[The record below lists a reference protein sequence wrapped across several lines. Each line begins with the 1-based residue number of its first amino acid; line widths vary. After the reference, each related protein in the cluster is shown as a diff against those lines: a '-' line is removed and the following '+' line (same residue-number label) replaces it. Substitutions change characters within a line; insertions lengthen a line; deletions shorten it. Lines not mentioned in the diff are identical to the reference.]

1 MKALCSM
8 LLLSV
13 LVGPFA
19 ASAVA
24 QEPAAGKIRVLLFVG
39 GHAFDEKPFFAM
51 FDRMTDVTY
60 TVAHMPK
67 DASLLKPGLETQYDV
82 LVMYDMTG
90 SITPDQQK
98 AFIALLNTGIGFVP
112 LHHNLGAH
120 RNWDE
125 YRKMIGGKYVFNDG
139 VIDGQACTKSSYAHD
154 QDMNVTI
161 VDPEHPIT
169 KGLKDFQ
176 IHDETY
182 KDFYTAPNTKVL
194 LKTDHPK
201 NDPEL
206 AWVHTYGK
214 SRVFYL
220 MLGHDAKAYQNPAYP
235 ELIHRGI
242 RWTAGR

>member
-1 MKALCSM
+1 MRVLCSM

-13 LVGPFA
+13 LVGPLA
-19 ASAVA
+19 ASAAA
-24 QEPAAGKIRVLLFVG
+24 QAPAGKIRVLLFVG
-39 GHAFDEKPFFAM
+39 GHAFDEEPFFAM
-51 FDRMTDVTY
+51 FDRMADITY
-60 TVAHMPK
+60 TVAHMPN
-67 DASLLKPGLETQYDV
+67 DAGLLKPGLEKQYDV
-82 LVMYDMTG
+82 IVMYDMTG
-90 SITPDQQK
+90 SISPDQQK
-98 AFIALLNTGIGFVP
+98 AFVALLNTGIGFVP

-125 YRKMIGGKYVFNDG
+125 YRKMIGGKYIFSDG
-139 VIDGQACTKSSYAHD
+139 LIDGRACVKSSYAHD
-154 QDMNVTI
+154 QDLNVTI
-161 VDPEHPIT
+161 VDREHPIT

-182 KDFYTAPNTKVL
+182 KDFYTAPNVKVL

-201 NDPEL
+201 NDPNL

-235 ELIHRGI
+235 ELIRRGI
-242 RWTAGR
+242 RWAAGR